1 MAIGNPL
8 TLSEFIEEVKQELL
22 LQEHE
27 SKVPL
32 FSVDEVVLELQVT
45 AQKEGSG
52 GLNIQVVELGAG
64 MSREDVHNVQVT
76 LTPLLS
82 KEERIRLYKKRYP
95 ERWKAV
101 EHVNI
106 EGGLKGGDEE
116 SLSEDLYD

>member
-1 MAIGNPL
+1 MAIAHNL

-22 LQEHE
+22 LQEYE

-32 FSVDEVVLELQVT
+32 FSVDEIVLELQVT

-82 KEERIRLYKKRYP
+82 KEERIRLYKKRHP

-101 EHVNI
+101 EHVNLV
-106 EGGLKGGDEE
+106 GALKGGDEE
-116 SLSEDLYD
+116 SLSDDLYG